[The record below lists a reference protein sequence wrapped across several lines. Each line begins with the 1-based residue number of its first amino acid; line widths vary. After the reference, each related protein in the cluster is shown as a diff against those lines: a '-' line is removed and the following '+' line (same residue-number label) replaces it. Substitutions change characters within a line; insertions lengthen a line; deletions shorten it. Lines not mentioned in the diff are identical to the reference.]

1 MSSKMNRRS
10 FLATGAAVG
19 AAGLVGGTLLSACTG
34 GKKNAKLTPL
44 REPGSYYIPELP
56 DKAIEEIGRAHV

>member
-34 GKKNAKLTPL
+34 GKKSAKLTPL
-44 REPGSYYIPELP
+44 REPGSYYIPE
-56 DKAIEEIGRAHV
+56 